1 MRCYIVRMRRVGE
14 LQSEQRARS
23 FHDALLSR
31 GIENT
36 AEKEDGGAISIW
48 VHEDDQMAEA
58 ARLFALFQS
67 SPGAPEFREA
77 SAKASTIRAQLVKS
91 ERSRR
96 STVIDEARIGYE
108 RHFMGGGFVTILLV
122 VITIAVTGYTGFF
135 GPGGGGDR
143 AALARFHISQMP
155 FIHGMPG
162 GISFFLPEVREGE
175 VWRLITPIFLHGDI
189 MHIVFNMMWLVQ
201 FGRFIESRLGGAK
214 LLAFVLAIGIGSN
227 LAEYLWS
234 TPNFGG
240 MSGVNYGLFGYLWM
254 KGKFGRDPGWELNPQ
269 VVQLMLMWMVICYTG
284 LLGPVANAAHTGGLI
299 IGVLLGIGSARIV
312 PWLERQ
318 ARGR

>member
-14 LQSEQRARS
+14 LQSEQQAQS
-23 FHDALLSR
+23 FHDTLVAR

-36 AEKEDGGAISIW
+36 AEVEEGGAFSIW
-48 VHEDDQMAEA
+48 VHEDDQIAEA

-67 SPGAPEFREA
+67 SPDAPEFREA
-77 SAKASTIRAQLVKS
+77 SPKAAAVRAQFVKS
-91 ERSRR
+91 ERRRR
-96 STVIDEARIGYE
+96 STVIDEARVGYE
-108 RHFMGGGFVTILLV
+108 RHFMGGAFVTMLLV

-155 FIHGMPG
+155 FIHG
-162 GISFFLPEVREGE
+162 ISSFLPEVREGE

-227 LAEYLWS
+227 LAEYLWKQ
-234 TPNFGG
+234 PNFGG

-254 KGKFGRDPGWELNPQ
+254 RGKFGRDPGWELNPQ
-269 VVQLMLMWMVICYTG
+269 TVQLMLMWMVICYTG
-284 LLGPVANAAHTGGLI
+284 MLGPVANAAHTGGLI
-299 IGVLLGIGSARIV
+299 IGALLGIASARIV

-318 ARGR
+318 SR